1 MLGRC
6 NYQDLDGNGEVG
18 GWRSGGGGG
27 REGRICMDREDD
39 EGKIR
44 NMTLK
49 FLTWVSVIL

>member
-49 FLTWVSVIL
+49 FLTWVSVIP